1 METFKLPV
9 AVLRGLVAFPQNDLS
24 FDAGRKETIAAI
36 NEAIKGD
43 KRIFLTSQKDVT
55 VDKLDENS
63 GCKMGVVGTITQSMK
78 LPGGITR
85 VIVKCL
91 ARAEMVGCEKS
102 EFLTG
107 QLVPVTEYTTADEFK
122 TDALMREL
130 QLKFQDYF
138 AADNRF
144 SPDSYMWALSK
155 NGASAVADSIAAA
168 VPFDVEIKQ
177 EILEELNVEDRIKL
191 LMVKLITETEL
202 ITLQSKIDGE
212 VKKQIDK
219 NQQEYYLREQMKV
232 IEREL
237 GDKDGSTEEMVEYRK
252 KITELNLDKKWEEKL
267 LKEVDKLA
275 KVGNHSAESGV
286 IKTYLDAVLGLPWN
300 VKTEENLDIEN
311 ASEILD
317 EDHYGL
323 DKVKESILL
332 NLAVRNF
339 NARGSNILCLVGPPG
354 VGKTSIVRSIAK
366 AIGRNYVRVSLGGVH
381 DEADIRGH
389 RKTYIGAM
397 PGRIM
402 SAVSQAGSN
411 NALVLLDEI
420 DKVGS
425 DYRGDPSAAL
435 LEVLDSE
442 QNFSFRDHYLEIPFD
457 LSDIM
462 FITTANTLDTISRPL
477 LDRMDV
483 IEVSGYTREEKLMI
497 AKKHLFRKA
506 LEKTGMTGK
515 RVTIADSALYEIIDY
530 YTRES
535 GVRRLEQL
543 LVKVLSKAA
552 VMYIKE
558 NRKSL
563 SISKKLVGEMLGKRI
578 YLFEHKNQKN
588 EIGVARGLAWT
599 AVGGDTLSV
608 EVNVMEGTGKTELT
622 GKLGDVMKES
632 AVAAISYL
640 RSVSDKYKIPEFYK
654 TKDVHIHVPEGA
666 VPKDGP
672 SAGITIATATYSAL
686 TGKKIKKDVAMTG
699 EITLRGRVLPIGGL
713 KEKSLAAHRAGIN
726 TVIIPFENIKD
737 LDDIP
742 ENIKDEMN
750 FVPVKTMDEV
760 LSIAISE

>member
-1 METFKLPV
+1 MEILKLPV

-36 NEAIKGD
+36 NEAVRGD
-43 KRIFLTSQKDVT
+43 KRIFLTSQRDIQE
-55 VDKLDENS
+55 DKLNENS
-63 GCKMGVVGTITQSMK
+63 GYKMGVIGTISQSMK

-91 ARAEMVGCEKS
+91 ARAEMVACEKG
-102 EFLTG
+102 EFLSG
-107 QLVPVTEYTTADEFK
+107 QLVPVNEYTTADEIK
-122 TDALMREL
+122 TDALVREL
-130 QLKFQDYF
+130 KLKFQDYF

-155 NGASAVADSIAAA
+155 SNPSAVADSIAAA
-168 VPFDVEIKQ
+168 VPFEAEVKQ
-177 EILEELNVEDRIKL
+177 ELLEILNVEERIKL
-191 LMVKLITETEL
+191 LLVRLVAETEL
-202 ITLQSKIDGE
+202 ILLQSRIDSE

-219 NQQEYYLREQMKV
+219 NQHEYYLREQMKV

-237 GDKDGSTEEMVEYRK
+237 GDKDGSTEEMVEYRN
-252 KITELNLDKKWEEKL
+252 KIKELSLGEKWEEKL
-267 LKEVDKLA
+267 LKEVDKLG
-275 KVGNHSAESGV
+275 KVGSHSAESGV
-286 IKTYLDAVLGLPWN
+286 LKTYLDTVLALPWN
-300 VKTEENLDIEN
+300 IKTEENLDIEN
-311 ASEILD
+311 AAAILE

-366 AIGRNYVRVSLGGVH
+366 ALGRNYVRVSLGGVH

-402 SAVSQAGSN
+402 NAVAQSGSN
-411 NALVLLDEI
+411 NALILLDEI

-442 QNFSFRDHYLEIPFD
+442 QNFSFRDHYIEIPFD

-497 AKKHLFRKA
+497 AKKHLFKKA

-515 RVTIADSALYEIIDY
+515 RVTIADEALFEIIDY

-543 LVKVLSKAA
+543 LIKVLSKAA

-563 SISKKLVGEMLGKRI
+563 RISKKLVGEMLGKRI
-578 YLFEHKNQKN
+578 YLFEHKNKKD
-588 EIGVARGLAWT
+588 EIGIARGLAWT

-608 EVNVMEGTGKTELT
+608 EVNIMEGSGKTELT
-622 GKLGDVMKES
+622 G
-632 AVAAISYL
+632 
-640 RSVSDKYKIPEFYK
+640 
-654 TKDVHIHVPEGA
+654 
-666 VPKDGP
+666 
-672 SAGITIATATYSAL
+672 
-686 TGKKIKKDVAMTG
+686 
-699 EITLRGRVLPIGGL
+699 
-713 KEKSLAAHRAGIN
+713 
-726 TVIIPFENIKD
+726 
-737 LDDIP
+737 
-742 ENIKDEMN
+742 
-750 FVPVKTMDEV
+750 
-760 LSIAISE
+760 

>member
-1 METFKLPV
+1 MEILKLPV

-36 NEAIKGD
+36 NEAVRGD
-43 KRIFLTSQKDVT
+43 KRIFLTSQQDIQE
-55 VDKLDENS
+55 DKLNENS
-63 GCKMGVVGTITQSMK
+63 GYKMGVIGTISQSMK

-91 ARAEMVGCEKS
+91 ARAEMVACEKGELLS
-102 EFLTG
+102 G
-107 QLVPVTEYTTADEFK
+107 QLVPVNEYTTADEIK
-122 TDALMREL
+122 TDALVREL
-130 QLKFQDYF
+130 KLKFQDYF

-155 NGASAVADSIAAA
+155 SNPSAVADSIAAA
-168 VPFDVEIKQ
+168 VPFEAEVKQ
-177 EILEELNVEDRIKL
+177 ELLEILNVEERIKL
-191 LMVKLITETEL
+191 LLVRLVAETEL
-202 ITLQSKIDGE
+202 ILLQSRIDSE

-219 NQQEYYLREQMKV
+219 NQHEYYLREQMKV

-237 GDKDGSTEEMVEYRK
+237 GDKDGSTEEMVEYRN
-252 KITELNLDKKWEEKL
+252 KIKELSLGEKWEEKL
-267 LKEVDKLA
+267 LKEVDKLG
-275 KVGNHSAESGV
+275 KVGSHSAESGV
-286 IKTYLDAVLGLPWN
+286 LKTYLDTVLALPWN
-300 VKTEENLDIEN
+300 IKTEENLDIEN
-311 ASEILD
+311 AAAILD

-366 AIGRNYVRVSLGGVH
+366 ALGRNYVRVSLGGVH

-402 SAVSQAGSN
+402 NAVAQSGSN

-442 QNFSFRDHYLEIPFD
+442 QNFSFRDHYIEIPFD

-497 AKKHLFRKA
+497 AKKHLFKKA

-515 RVTIADSALYEIIDY
+515 RVTISDEALFEIIDY

-543 LVKVLSKAA
+543 LIKVLSKAA

-563 SISKKLVGEMLGKRI
+563 RISKKLVGEMLGKRI
-578 YLFEHKNQKN
+578 YLFEHKNKKD
-588 EIGVARGLAWT
+588 EIGIARGLAWT

-608 EVNVMEGTGKTELT
+608 EVNIMEGSGKTELT

-640 RSVSDKYKIPEFYK
+640 RSVSEKYSIPEFHK
-654 TKDVHIHVPEGA
+654 TKDIHIHVPEGA

-672 SAGITIATATYSAL
+672 SAGITIATAAYSAL

-726 TVIIPFENIKD
+726 TVIIPYENIKD

-742 ENIKDEMN
+742 ENIKEQME

-760 LSIAISE
+760 LSVAISN